1 MEGDVSQDAA
11 ELEREIER
19 LRGQIEDLQAGRD
32 RGDDDAPGNGNRM
45 SWSPEEAPIAMLE
58 WDSKFI
64 VSSWNA
70 ASERTFGY
78 TADEAIGADIR
89 SLVVML
95 ELTDL
100 VSDVWSNVGA
110 TGVEARNN
118 FQTRTKSGDVKLC
131 DWIVTPRRDD
141 GDRSD
146 GTRAWALDVSG
157 AKNVQEALQDSENR
171 LNDYVAASGN
181 RFWETDKRHR
191 FSYVSP
197 VPPDS
202 SFPNQEYVLGRTRWG
217 LAGADLQQEIWQ
229 RHLEDLE
236 AHRAFRDFTYST
248 TDGGPATRHL
258 RIHGSPIFD
267 DSGDFRGYRGIA
279 IDETNEVQT
288 QSVVE
293 DKESR
298 FLDAVESISEGLALW
313 GADERFI
320 HCNGHFRDRHLRAAD
335 LLQRGA
341 TYESFV
347 RRLAEDDPRIVTD
360 ADREVWITKGLD
372 RYRNPVGGDHIEFRA
387 QKWTQIRYQ
396 QLADGSTIVI
406 NADISESKRLEEAI
420 RISESKYRSLF
431 EEASDSILLLDIDS
445 GGVVDANMRAADKLG
460 YSREELL
467 SLTIF
472 QLNHEASL
480 EDFRRRIRQI
490 RDSVTATFEATHH
503 TKGGTTVPV
512 EISAHLL
519 EIGGQTLA
527 QIQVR
532 DITER
537 KLAEEA
543 LRVSEQRFR
552 DFADS
557 AADRFW
563 ESDENFRI
571 TYVSGSDPR
580 EGAGNPED
588 LVGKTRWEWANGD
601 VNDPLWRD
609 HISDLKARRPF
620 RNFRYI
626 DSVTGVMTQHLRVNG
641 RPIFDENGVFK
652 GYRGTTVNETA
663 EVEVQEEATKIQQR
677 FLAAIESTPEGV
689 VLWDAD
695 MQFVMCN
702 GAFRDIN
709 PDFAEF
715 LTPGVHL
722 QAALK
727 NFVESDQSEADDPDA
742 WVQAQLAWYQTADE
756 EQEEFR
762 NGKWFRMRRQ
772 RLIDGSTIIF
782 QLDITDTKRREEAL
796 GQSQKMEAIGQLT
809 GGIAHDFNNLLAA
822 ILGNLELLEANLAND
837 QPNALR
843 VKRAINSVRR
853 GAQLTSRLLA
863 FSRKQTLEPTQ
874 THVGELVTG
883 MMDMLE
889 RSLGATINMHVHS
902 ANRLWQTNV
911 DQSQLENAVLNLA
924 INARDAMP
932 KGGDLFFECENAIID
947 SEFAVEHPYAR
958 VGEYVALTVRDT
970 GIGIPSDVMERV
982 FEPFFTTKGVGEGS
996 GLGLSMVFGFVKQ
1009 SEGFIEISSEV
1020 GQGTTITIYLP
1031 NSMVEVTEPKVE
1043 ESEFARYY
1051 GAGERILVIE
1061 DDQDVLEITVT
1072 MLEDLGYEVLSAGD
1086 GDEAFQLLDSEA
1098 QIAAVVSDV
1107 VLPGGT
1113 SGVEIATKVKETS
1126 PDVGVLLIS
1135 GHIENSK
1142 DSADFVSG
1150 EFELLNKPFRMQDLA
1165 RLVRNIVTTPPLAV
1179 PPNGDNP

>member
-1 MEGDVSQDAA
+1 MVGDSSPEAA
-11 ELEREIER
+11 ELEKEIGR
-19 LRGQIEDLQAGRD
+19 LRAQISALQSERAGRQ
-32 RGDDDAPGNGNRM
+32 
-45 SWSPEEAPIAMLE
+45 APIAVVE
-58 WDSKFI
+58 WDSRFL
-64 VSSWNA
+64 VSEWNKA
-70 ASERTFGY
+70 AEQTFGY
-78 TADEAIGADIR
+78 PADEAIGADIR
-89 SLVVML
+89 SLVILL
-95 ELTDL
+95 EWTDQTTEI
-100 VSDVWSNVGA
+100 WSRVTSEA
-110 TGVEARNN
+110 TETRNS
-118 FQTRTKSGDVKLC
+118 FQARTKSGDVILC
-131 DWIVTPRRDD
+131 DWIVTPRRDNIGRID
-141 GDRSD
+141 GA
-146 GTRAWALDVSG
+146 RAWVFEISG
-157 AKNVQEALQDSENR
+157 AKDVQKALQDSENR
-171 LNDYVAASGN
+171 LNDYIIASGN

-191 FSYVSP
+191 FTYVSP
-197 VPPDS
+197 VPSDS
-202 SFPNQEYVLGRTRWG
+202 KFPHQEFVLGRTRWG
-217 LAGADLQQEIWQ
+217 MAGADLQQELWQ

-236 AHRAFRDFTYST
+236 AHRTFRDFCYST
-248 TDGGPATRHL
+248 TDGRGTTRHL
-258 RIHGSPIFD
+258 RIHGSPVFD
-267 DSGDFRGYRGIA
+267 ESGTFRGYRGIA
-279 IDETNEVQT
+279 IDETKEVDSQA
-288 QSVVE
+288 VVL
-293 DKESR
+293 DQESR

-313 GADERFI
+313 DANEKFI
-320 HCNGHFRDRHLRAAD
+320 HCNGHFLERHLRAVD
-335 LLQRGA
+335 LLKPGA
-341 TYESFV
+341 TYGDFV
-347 RRLAEDDPRIVTD
+347 QRLALDEPRIVND
-360 ADREVWITKGLD
+360 ADREVWITKRLD
-372 RYRNPVGGDHIEFRA
+372 RFRNPVGGDHIEFRG
-387 QKWTQIRYQ
+387 QRWSQIRYQ
-396 QLADGSTIVI
+396 RLADGSTIVI

-420 RISESKYRSLF
+420 RISELKYRSLF
-431 EEASDSILLLDIDS
+431 DESSDSILLLDVDS
-445 GGVVDANMRAADKLG
+445 GGVIDANMRAAETLG
-460 YSREELL
+460 YSRDELL

-472 QLNHEASL
+472 QLNHDISL
-480 EDFRRRIRQI
+480 EGFRRRIREI
-490 RDSVTATFEATHH
+490 RDSVTVTFEAAHH
-503 TKGGTTVPV
+503 TKNGKIVPV

-527 QIQVR
+527 QIQAR

-537 KLAEEA
+537 QKAEAA
-543 LRVSEQRFR
+543 LRDSERRFR

-563 ESDENFRI
+563 ESDAEYRI
-571 TYVSGSDPR
+571 TYLSQSNSADV
-580 EGAGNPED
+580 AGNSEEFI
-588 LVGKTRWEWANGD
+588 GKTLWESTGA
-601 VNDPLWRD
+601 DPTDPVWKK
-609 HISDLKARRPF
+609 HISDLDSRRPF
-620 RNFRYI
+620 RNFRYT
-626 DSVTGVMTQHLRVNG
+626 DSRNGQGVQHLRVTG
-641 RPIFDENGVFK
+641 RPVFDENGVFQ

-695 MQFVMCN
+695 NRFVMCN
-702 GAFRDIN
+702 GAFKEIN
-709 PDFAEF
+709 PGFAAL
-715 LTPGVHL
+715 LTPGVLL
-722 QAALK
+722 QSALQ
-727 NFVESDQSEADDPDA
+727 NFALSENADAVEDTEE
-742 WVQAQLAWYQTADE
+742 WVRAQVEWYQTANE

-762 NGKWFRMRRQ
+762 SGRWFRMRRQ
-772 RLIDGSTIIF
+772 RLADGSTIIF

-822 ILGNLELLEANLAND
+822 ILGNLELLEANLAHD

-843 VKRAINSVRR
+843 AKRAINSVRR

-874 THVGELVTG
+874 TDIGGLLTG

-889 RSLGATINMHVHS
+889 RSLGATINIHVNS

-932 KGGDLFFECENAIID
+932 KGGDLFFECENVVID
-947 SEFAVEHPYAR
+947 SQFALEHPYAR

-970 GIGIPSDVMERV
+970 GMGIPPEVQERV

-1031 NSMVEVTEPKVE
+1031 NSMAEVAEPKAE
-1043 ESEFARYY
+1043 ESEFAKYY
-1051 GAGERILVIE
+1051 GAGERILVVE

-1086 GDEAFQLLDSEA
+1086 GEEAFRLLEA
-1098 QIAAVVSDV
+1098 EKDFAAVVSDV

-1113 SGVEIATKVKETS
+1113 SGVEIATRVKATA
-1126 PDVGVLLIS
+1126 PGVGVLLIS

-1165 RLVRNIVTTPPLAV
+1165 RLVRGIVAAQPEKLASQ
-1179 PPNGDNP
+1179 GETLS